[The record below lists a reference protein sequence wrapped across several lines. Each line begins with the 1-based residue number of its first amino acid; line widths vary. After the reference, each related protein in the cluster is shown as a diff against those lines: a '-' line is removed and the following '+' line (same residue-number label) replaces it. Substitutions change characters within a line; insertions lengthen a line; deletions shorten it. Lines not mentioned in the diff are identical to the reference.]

1 MTAYDV
7 DVDELAAVI
16 VAMASC
22 GRELAD
28 LAEDV
33 EAAHG
38 ALHSGWDGLASDA
51 HTASHASWR
60 SSFGEMS
67 TALAD
72 LRSVGDIARSN
83 YSTAVEANLSMWEQV
98 R

>member
-7 DVDELAAVI
+7 DVDELVAVI
-16 VAMASC
+16 AAMESC
-22 GRELAD
+22 LRD
-28 LAEDV
+28 LAELGADV

-60 SSFGEMS
+60 SSFAELS
-67 TALAD
+67 TALVG
-72 LRSVGDIARSN
+72 LRSVGDTARSN